1 MPAAQ
6 CLGRLVHDT
15 KGKWLLPFEE
25 DAGVFH
31 IPDRCGNFASNG
43 DICETCQE
51 KEVRTVEKVKEISG
65 SAANIKGMLPC
76 YLHGRVTEPIPFWSK
91 LYGGAWFRL
100 KMEAGCTLSE
110 VTMAKAK
117 VAVERAYS
125 GVEQAEPQ
133 PMPVGKK
140 VRARKA
146 AAVTAVPVQAAAVTA
161 VPVQAVTAVPT
172 PIQAAAP
179 IPVAPPKKRIVKKKI
194 VIAGA
199 PPLALVDPSELP
211 VESVHRITVRKVE
224 IDGRKLF
231 LNPSN
236 DKVYDLKYKY
246 LGRLKEG
253 AIHPFPDSDAECH

>member
-1 MPAAQ
+1 M
-6 CLGRLVHDT
+6 
-15 KGKWLLPFEE
+15 
-25 DAGVFH
+25 
-31 IPDRCGNFASNG
+31 
-43 DICETCQE
+43 
-51 KEVRTVEKVKEISG
+51 RTVEKVKEISG

-110 VTMAKAK
+110 ITMAKAK

-146 AAVTAVPVQAAAVTA
+146 AAVTAVPAATEAAAVTA
-161 VPVQAVTAVPT
+161 VPVQAAVVTAAA
-172 PIQAAAP
+172 PIPVQAVTVAAPIPVQAVAAAP

-211 VESVHRITVRKVE
+211 VESVHRITVRKLE
-224 IDGRKLF
+224 IDGRNLF

-246 LGRLKEG
+246 LGRLKDG

>member
-25 DAGVFH
+25 EAGVFH

-51 KEVRTVEKVKEISG
+51 KEARTAEKVKDISG

-110 VTMAKAK
+110 ITMAKAK

-125 GVEQAEPQ
+125 GVEQVEPQ
-133 PMPVGKK
+133 PLPAGKK

-146 AAVTAVPVQAAAVTA
+146 VTAVQAATESAVATPVQAAVA
-161 VPVQAVTAVPT
+161 PVQGVTP
-172 PIQAAAP
+172 
-179 IPVAPPKKRIVKKKI
+179 PPKKRIVKKKI

-211 VESVHRITVRKVE
+211 VESVHRITVRKLE
-224 IDGRKLF
+224 IDGRNLF

-246 LGRLKEG
+246 LGRFKDG

>member
-25 DAGVFH
+25 EAGVFH

-110 VTMAKAK
+110 ITMAKAK

-146 AAVTAVPVQAAAVTA
+146 AAIAVPVEAVT
-161 VPVQAVTAVPT
+161 VQAVTPVAVAPVT
-172 PIQAAAP
+172 AAP

-211 VESVHRITVRKVE
+211 VESVHRITVRKLE
-224 IDGRKLF
+224 IDGRNLF

-246 LGRLKEG
+246 LGRLKDG

>member
-25 DAGVFH
+25 EAGVFH

-51 KEVRTVEKVKEISG
+51 KEVRTVEKVKDISG

-110 VTMAKAK
+110 ITMAKAK

-146 AAVTAVPVQAAAVTA
+146 VAVPVQAAAVTVA
-161 VPVQAVTAVPT
+161 ALIPVQAVTAAAPT
-172 PIQAAAP
+172 PVQAP

-211 VESVHRITVRKVE
+211 VESVHRITVRKLE
-224 IDGRKLF
+224 IDGRNLF

-246 LGRLKEG
+246 LGRLKDG
-253 AIHPFPDSDAECH
+253 TIHPFPDSDAECH